1 MADQFREKYY
11 SFLFRPLNPSN
22 ETALYVIGKNF
33 TRKFELTPDND
44 LLTQI
49 YHSFIRGQAQDLT
62 VWDMAQH
69 VKNRTYI
76 ESLKDK
82 LIVIAMAGLE
92 TERFTFDFLADFRAF
107 KQEYR
112 YSLNKYEFAI
122 LDLDNDEMF
131 YFLTSFQMGRFDSPS
146 IFAING
152 TADFDRKKFYR
163 NYPTY
168 YSGNTTFK
176 DISVDFLAAIKSGEK
191 KPLYMAW
198 TECYQNLFNF
208 EHWWNNKMKGYIYAI
223 GLTSLCFLP
232 FIIIVDCFYP
242 LLGRGPHSKKKQR
255 PPSSGNNET
264 KKNQ

>member
-22 ETALYVIGKNF
+22 ETAIYVIGKNF

-82 LIVIAMAGLE
+82 LIVIAMVGLE

-122 LDLDNDEMF
+122 LDLDNEEMF
-131 YFLTSFQMGRFDSPS
+131 YFLTSF
-146 IFAING
+146 
-152 TADFDRKKFYR
+152 
-163 NYPTY
+163 
-168 YSGNTTFK
+168 
-176 DISVDFLAAIKSGEK
+176 
-191 KPLYMAW
+191 
-198 TECYQNLFNF
+198 
-208 EHWWNNKMKGYIYAI
+208 
-223 GLTSLCFLP
+223 
-232 FIIIVDCFYP
+232 
-242 LLGRGPHSKKKQR
+242 
-255 PPSSGNNET
+255 
-264 KKNQ
+264 